1 MMKQHA
7 SLLLFFFIT
16 VLIVTGCRS
25 RSGDT
30 PPHPSD
36 SAMIITKV
44 ATEAI
49 SLAPSITYDI
59 TVKNPDPDDWWTTEC
74 LNELKLNK
82 LVDMIF
88 EAVYEGKLTPWHY
101 HEERPMTVKEIRE
114 LEKDPEFSRSRIGK
128 VQFIE
133 DWHFNEETLNFQKR
147 VKALMLAYE
156 LYDAEGK
163 VRGYKAAF
171 QVFLNP

>member
-1 MMKQHA
+1 MKTHA
-7 SLLLFFFIT
+7 IPLLFLSTLVMISA
-16 VLIVTGCRS
+16 GCRS

-36 SAMIITKV
+36 SAVIITDV

-74 LNELKLNK
+74 LEELELKK
-82 LVDMIF
+82 LVDIVF
-88 EAVYEGKLTPWHY
+88 DAVYDGKLTPWHY
-101 HEERPMTVKEIRE
+101 HEERPMTVKEIRK
-114 LEKDPEFSRSRIGK
+114 LEKDPEFDRSRIGK

-133 DWHFNEETLNFQKR
+133 DWHFNPETLHFQKR
-147 VKALMLAYE
+147 VRALMLAYE